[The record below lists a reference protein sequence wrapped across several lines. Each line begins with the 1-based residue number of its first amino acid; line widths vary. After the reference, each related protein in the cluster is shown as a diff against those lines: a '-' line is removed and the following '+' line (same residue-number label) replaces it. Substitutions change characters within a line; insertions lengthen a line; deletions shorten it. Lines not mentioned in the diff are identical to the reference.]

1 MESFFD
7 IFRGVCK
14 ADRPD
19 AFKVQDLKI
28 KMNLMTKVQFSSQDF
43 LQLNGVIFE
52 VIQKSEKLTVAKS
65 ILITLYLSSLI
76 NTMIPQISLYWPLL
90 AYSQFVF
97 DGELIR
103 DLIQDSITGTKTSW
117 LSSIL
122 LVYHLD
128 EFTENNMLLIR
139 SQLRKKIDKV
149 KAMFNNSIDLITTMN
164 VFDLVQLVGI
174 EETIFELSKGERISK
189 GSLLENMW
197 RRNSSFRNIFQLRFL
212 KSQEVSEFN
221 SSFDNGDSIF
231 LKING
236 NAMIIWI
243 HNSSNNRDNTLLF
256 NLSNILEYTIGGNL
270 FYLHFKKI
278 LESQFN
284 SISSTDDFNL
294 SFEIS
299 NPDLLQHLKDRL
311 SFGSSLKLK
320 RKVMDKVIM
329 KSRNEVETK
338 QVVKE
343 PSVTPDNLETPPNT
357 EEVAKIIKPTRDLK
371 RIPSTQNPFL
381 EMSPKRALVPRT
393 PSPHFPILKPSSIS
407 KLSES
412 MAQDITSNSEIFDE
426 INSSQASLNTSKSP
440 LAQSTTLEVLSQMNE
455 KQQTVL
461 QTKMAN
467 MNACFA
473 KKMKAFEK
481 EVLEKQKEL
490 NKSLDEKLNEII
502 AIHNKN
508 SMSLN
513 NYVQV
518 KQKEMFPFSLE

>member
-1 MESFFD
+1 MKSFLKK
-7 IFRGVCK
+7 FRAVYQNK
-14 ADRPD
+14 HPD
-19 AFKVQDLKI
+19 AFKIKELKI
-28 KMNLMTKVQFSSQDF
+28 GMNLMTKVQLSSQDF

-52 VIQKSEKLTVAKS
+52 VITKSEKLTVAKS
-65 ILITLYLSSLI
+65 MLLTLYLDTFI
-76 NTMIPQISLYWPLL
+76 NKIVPQISLYWPILV
-90 AYSQFVF
+90 YSQFVF

-139 SQLRKKIDKV
+139 SQLRKQIDKV
-149 KAMFNNSIDLITTMN
+149 KAMFNSNLDLITAMN
-164 VFDLVQLVGI
+164 VFDLVQLVGL
-174 EETIFELSKGERISK
+174 EENIFELSKGERMSK
-189 GSLLENMW
+189 RSLLEKIW
-197 RRNSSFRNIFQLRFL
+197 REKSGFQNIFQLQFL
-212 KSQEVSEFN
+212 KSQEISEYN
-221 SSFDNGDSIF
+221 CSFGNGDLIF
-231 LKING
+231 LKIKG

-243 HNSSNNRDNTLLF
+243 HNPTINRDDTLIF
-256 NLSNILEYTIGGNL
+256 NLSNVLDYSTGHNL
-270 FYLHFKKI
+270 FYLQFKK
-278 LESQFN
+278 LLGSQFN

-294 SFEIS
+294 SFGIS
-299 NPDLLQHLKDRL
+299 NFKLLQHLKDRL
-311 SFGSSLKLK
+311 AYGSSLKIK

-329 KSRNEVETK
+329 KSKNEVETK

-343 PSVTPDNLETPPNT
+343 SSVIPDNLETPPNT
-357 EEVAKIIKPTRDLK
+357 EEVAEIIKPTRNSK
-371 RIPSTQNPFL
+371 RIASTQDPFP
-381 EMSPKRALVPRT
+381 EMSPKKPLVPRT
-393 PSPHFPILKPSSIS
+393 PPPYFPTLKPSSIS

-412 MAQDITSNSEIFDE
+412 MAQDITNSEICDE
-426 INSSQASLNTSKSP
+426 INSSQTSFNTSKSP

-455 KQQTVL
+455 KQQTLL

-473 KKMKAFEK
+473 QKMKAFEK
-481 EVLEKQKEL
+481 EILEKQTEL
-490 NKSLDEKLNEII
+490 NQSLDEKLNEII

-513 NYVQV
+513 NYVQI